1 MAAVAAKRYAP
12 IQNFFPK
19 VYSSCQ
25 NIGNRH
31 CFLVG
36 GGGGGG
42 GGGGAPDGFPPL
54 FEKSCMKPCYRW
66 SNCMA
71 AMKISL
77 LQSHSNL

>member
-1 MAAVAAKRYAP
+1 MTNVAAKRYAICSKTP
-12 IQNFFPK
+12 IIFPK

-42 GGGGAPDGFPPL
+42 GGEEVPP
-54 FEKSCMKPCYRW
+54 FSKNPV
-66 SNCMA
+66 
-71 AMKISL
+71 
-77 LQSHSNL
+77 

>member
-1 MAAVAAKRYAP
+1 MTAVAAKRYAP
-12 IQNFFPK
+12 VQKPK

-42 GGGGAPDGFPPL
+42 GAPDGFPP
-54 FEKSCMKPCYRW
+54 FS
-66 SNCMA
+66 
-71 AMKISL
+71 KIRNPVLETSP
-77 LQSHSNL
+77 